1 MPLRTQ
7 WRDLDRGT
15 ARAAP
20 NRYGVVEY
28 GSADGEVLA
37 VETGMLKDELKSAVG
52 YRDADTVR
60 WKATQTKA
68 QAEELAADHRARLD
82 D

>member
-7 WRDLDRGT
+7 WRDLDRAA

-28 GSADGEVLA
+28 GTSDGDVLA

-52 YRDADTVR
+52 YRDAAAVR
-60 WKATQTKA
+60 WKETQTKA
-68 QAEELAADHRARLD
+68 QAEELAAKHRDRLD
-82 D
+82 S

>member
-7 WRDLDRGT
+7 WRDLDRAA

-28 GSADGEVLA
+28 GTTEGEVVA
-37 VETGMLKDELKSAVG
+37 VKAAMLRDELKDAVS
-52 YRDADTVR
+52 YRNADAVR
-60 WKATQTKA
+60 WKATQTRA
-68 QAEELAADHRARLD
+68 QAEELAAEHRARLD

>member
-7 WRDLDRGT
+7 WRDLDRAA

-52 YRDADTVR
+52 YRDADAVR
-60 WKATQTKA
+60 WKETQTRE
-68 QAEELAADHRARLD
+68 QAEELAAEHRDRLD

>member
-7 WRDLDRGT
+7 WRDLDREA

-20 NRYGVVEY
+20 NRYGLIEY
-28 GSADGEVLA
+28 GTADSDVLA

-52 YRDADTVR
+52 YRDADAVR
-60 WKATQTKA
+60 WKETQTKE
-68 QAEELAADHRARLD
+68 QAESLAAEHRERLD
-82 D
+82 G